1 MTLKLVHVIKFE
13 NEKKKIFEIKLEFK
27 ILDIFAD
34 YEFSAGWHFSFMLYM
49 FTAFFSG
56 MGYGFFCS

>member
-1 MTLKLVHVIKFE
+1 M
-13 NEKKKIFEIKLEFK
+13 KKKIFEIKLEFE

-56 MGYGFFCS
+56 MGYGFLCS